1 MSFKELKKRAK
12 DIDAVANEIVREEGD
27 GGKNYLS
34 IGIDKTGVAYVRGR
48 FMPAPE
54 GEKQTVVETEK
65 FNFKNADGTKEYYAL
80 SLRNLPDPENPSKRQ
95 ADPVQKYLDV
105 LWKAGEKDLYT
116 ERKKKGASYVNFYV
130 IEDKVNPENNGK
142 VFLWR
147 LPYDVKKKIDSALKP
162 EVDKYDPANT
172 PKAFNP
178 FDLFGEAGG
187 RDFIIRIA
195 DKDGK
200 NDYSGSKFADESTPF
215 LDADSDNPTQA
226 EEAYKSCHSLFH
238 FVNPERH
245 KSRDELITMLIDVIG
260 PNDKYLKV
268 AYPEECEE
276 FKTKGKKRK
285 SDDSAE
291 KSKPDE
297 DLDIDN
303 EDEKKEEPKREEKA
317 PKSSKADLEIDF

>member
-1 MSFKELKKRAK
+1 MSFKDLKKRAK

-27 GGKNYLS
+27 GGKDYLS
-34 IGIDKTGVAYVRGR
+34 IGIDKTGVAYCRGR

-54 GEKQTVVETEK
+54 GEKQTMVETER
-65 FNFKNADGTKEYYAL
+65 FSFKNADGTKEYYAL
-80 SLRNLPDPENPSKRQ
+80 SLRNLPDPSNPGKRQ

-105 LWKAGEKDLYT
+105 LWKAGEKDLYS
-116 ERKKKGASYVNFYV
+116 ERKKKSASYVNFYV
-130 IEDKVNPENNGK
+130 EEDKVNPENNGK
-142 VFLWR
+142 VFKWR
-147 LPYDVKKKIDSALKP
+147 VPYDVKKKIELALKP
-162 EVDKYDPANT
+162 EADKYDPANT

-215 LDADSDNPTQA
+215 LDAATDNPEKA
-226 EEAYKSCHSLFH
+226 EAAYKSCHSLYH

-245 KSRDELITMLIDVIG
+245 KTREELITMLIDVIG
-260 PNDKYLKV
+260 PNDKYLQV

-276 FKTKGKKRK
+276 FRTKGKKRRSEDKQESK
-285 SDDSAE
+285 S
-291 KSKPDE
+291 E
-297 DLDIDN
+297 DLDLDK
-303 EDEKKEEPKREEKA
+303 EDAKEEPKREEKA
-317 PKSSKADLEIDF
+317 PKSSKEDLEIDF